1 MTDGEAELVSQPPMD
16 DARPQ
21 LWMTVSDVF
30 HIKGRG
36 TVITGQLEGD
46 GQLNLGDAVVCDGMR
61 WQVGGIEM
69 FRASLLAAE
78 PGMNIGVLLKNGP
91 PREMLYGSTVQ
102 FESGGGVAMGPQ
114 LSAIAPKKK
123 RWRR

>member
-1 MTDGEAELVSQPPMD
+1 MEE
-16 DARPQ
+16 DATPQ

-30 HIKGRG
+30 RITGRG

-61 WQVGGIEM
+61 WQVNGIEM
-69 FRASLLAAE
+69 FRASLMSAE
-78 PGMNIGVLLKNGP
+78 PGMDIGVLLNDGP
-91 PREMLYGSTVQ
+91 PREMLYGRTVV
-102 FESGGGVAMGPQ
+102 FESGGGVVMGPQ
-114 LSAIAPKKK
+114 LTALAPKKK